1 MKRDVFFVSGLS
13 EDAVVHWKVGQID
26 DRIGRE
32 HDGVGVFRDGE
43 RFALCVGPDG
53 LYGVFEYELG
63 KPLLWASNS

>member
-1 MKRDVFFVSGLS
+1 MR
-13 EDAVVHWKVGQID
+13 WKVGQID

-32 HDGVGVFRDGE
+32 HDGVGVCRDGE

-63 KPLLWASNS
+63 KPLLQASNS